1 MQDNKTFY
9 LFVKGQKVEVSR
21 KIYNAYIQQEEKQRK
36 REERAKEKIFV
47 SSIENLSENGLEI
60 EDKSQDCLTSIIEN
74 EEQTEELSKLR
85 IAIAHLSERDRQVVQ
100 LYFFESKTQQEIA
113 TVLKNKKS
121 TMSELLPRILE
132 RLKKFF

>member
-60 EDKSQDCLTSIIEN
+60 E
-74 EEQTEELSKLR
+74 
-85 IAIAHLSERDRQVVQ
+85 
-100 LYFFESKTQQEIA
+100 
-113 TVLKNKKS
+113 
-121 TMSELLPRILE
+121 
-132 RLKKFF
+132 

>member
-21 KIYNAYIQQEEKQRK
+21 KIYNAYIQQDEKQRK
-36 REERAKEKIFV
+36 REERTKEKIFV
-47 SSIENLSENGLEI
+47 SSIENLSENGFEI

-74 EEQTEELSKLR
+74 EEQAEELSKLR

-100 LYFFESKTQQEIA
+100 LYFFEGKTQQEIA
-113 TVLKNKKS
+113 TVLGIAKS

>member
-1 MQDNKTFY
+1 MLIFNKKRNN
-9 LFVKGQKVEVSR
+9 V
-21 KIYNAYIQQEEKQRK
+21 NAKSAQRK
-36 REERAKEKIFV
+36 KF
-47 SSIENLSENGLEI
+47 SIENLSENGLEI

-113 TVLKNKKS
+113 TVLGIAKS

>member
-47 SSIENLSENGLEI
+47 SSI
-60 EDKSQDCLTSIIEN
+60 
-74 EEQTEELSKLR
+74 
-85 IAIAHLSERDRQVVQ
+85 
-100 LYFFESKTQQEIA
+100 
-113 TVLKNKKS
+113 
-121 TMSELLPRILE
+121 
-132 RLKKFF
+132 